1 MKKIIIMALSVMTLT
16 ACNNGKMQE
25 ENDAA
30 QHIIDSLK
38 AANSSQAAEL
48 DEMMDMINQVNEGF
62 RIIKEAEGRVDV
74 SDGNIEGDR
83 KVQIAENMAFIQQ
96 TMQQNR
102 ELISQLKDKIA
113 RSGGALKS
121 LSKQIEMLEQQMTT
135 QKARIDELE
144 AQLAERDQVIAQQTE
159 KIDQLN
165 DNVAE
170 LTTENEEKTAT
181 VAAQDKEL
189 NKAWFVFGTKSELK
203 EQGIL
208 QKGEVLKS
216 GNFNKGYFTQIDI
229 RYDKDIRLYSKSAEL
244 KTVHPAGSYQLTKD
258 SQGQYE
264 LHITNPTEFWSTSK
278 YLVIIVK

>member
-1 MKKIIIMALSVMTLT
+1 MVLGVMTLT
-16 ACNNGKMQE
+16 ACNYGKMQE

-102 ELISQLKDKIA
+102 ELIEQLKGKIS
-113 RSGGALKS
+113 RSNGALKS
-121 LSKQIEMLEQQMTT
+121 LSKQIEMLEQQMNT
-135 QKARIDELE
+135 QKARIEELE
-144 AQLAERDQVIAQQTE
+144 AQIAERDQVIATQSEQ
-159 KIDQLN
+159 IGQLN
-165 DNVAE
+165 NNVAE

-208 QKGEVLKS
+208 QRGEVLKS
-216 GNFNKGYFTQIDI
+216 GNYNKGYFTQIDI

-258 SQGQYE
+258 ALGQYE

>member
-1 MKKIIIMALSVMTLT
+1 MKKIIIMVLGVMTLT
-16 ACNNGKMQE
+16 ACNYGKMQE

-30 QHIIDSLK
+30 QHLIDSLK

-74 SDGNIEGDR
+74 TDGNIEGDR
-83 KVQIAENMAFIQQ
+83 KMQIAENMAFIQQ

-102 ELISQLKDKIA
+102 ELIEQLKGKIA
-113 RSGGALKS
+113 RSNGSLKS
-121 LSKQIEMLEQQMTT
+121 LSKQIELLEQQMTA
-135 QKARIDELE
+135 QRARIEELE
-144 AQLAERDQVIAQQTE
+144 AQLAERDEVITRQTE
-159 KIDQLN
+159 QIGQLHE
-165 DNVAE
+165 DVAE
-170 LTTENEEKTAT
+170 LTNQNEEKTAT

-208 QKGEVLKS
+208 QKGEVLS
-216 GNFNKGYFTQIDI
+216 NGNFNKGYFTQIDI

-244 KTVHPAGSYQLTKD
+244 KTIHPAGSYQLTKD
-258 SQGQYE
+258 AQGQYE
-264 LHITNPTEFWSTSK
+264 LHITNPNEFWSTSK

>member
-1 MKKIIIMALSVMTLT
+1 MVLGVMTLT
-16 ACNNGKMQE
+16 ACNYGKIQE

-30 QHIIDSLK
+30 KHIIDSLK
-38 AANSSQAAEL
+38 AANNNQAAEL

-74 SDGNIEGDR
+74 TDGNIEGDH

-102 ELISQLKDKIA
+102 ELIEQLKGKIS
-113 RSGGALKS
+113 RSNGALKS
-121 LSKQIEMLEQQMTT
+121 LSKQIEMLEQQMNT
-135 QKARIDELE
+135 QKARIEELE
-144 AQLAERDQVIAQQTE
+144 AQIAERDQVIATQSEQIGE
-159 KIDQLN
+159 LSN
-165 DNVAE
+165 NVAE

-216 GNFNKGYFTQIDI
+216 SNYNKGYFTQIDI
-229 RYDKDIRLYSKSAEL
+229 RYDKDIRLYSKNAEL

-258 SQGQYE
+258 AQGQYE